1 MWRRRTTGIPDAV
14 RRYPL
19 VFATLLVGLAV
30 LALLAA
36 DAGTAA
42 ARTASLYAGAV
53 ALRTSVGMVRNIR
66 AGNWGLDILAV
77 IAILSTVAVGEFLAA
92 LIIVLML
99 SGGEALEDYAAGR
112 ARSELDALL
121 ERAPQRA
128 HRVAADAVVD
138 VAATDVR
145 PGDILLVRPAEL
157 VPVDGILLDPAA
169 EFDESSLTGESLPA
183 LRSAGQKVLS
193 GSVNGTA
200 AVRIRATATT
210 ADSQYQRIVALVQE
224 AAASRAPLVRLA
236 DRYALPFTGLSLLIA
251 GAAWLASGDPVR
263 FAEVLVLATP
273 CPLLIAAPVAF
284 IGGMSRAAR
293 HGIIV
298 KGGATLEQLARIR
311 TAAFD
316 KTGTLT
322 AGRPELVAV
331 HPQPPFTEDELLSLA
346 ASAEQYSPHVLA
358 AAVQSAATARGLTLL
373 PAEYASEAA
382 ANGVEALIDGRR
394 IRVGKQRFI
403 SGTGAKPAE
412 QALQPGE
419 LAVYVGVD
427 GTFAGTLVLSDTV
440 RPNAAATLAALQR
453 MGVRSTVMLTGDA
466 AGTAHSVA
474 HGLGITQVSAGL
486 LPADKVRVVAA
497 LPGRPV
503 LMVGDGVN
511 DAPVLA
517 AADVGIAMGARGSTA
532 AGESAD
538 AVIVA
543 DDLSRV
549 AVAVD
554 IGRHTLRVAL
564 QSIRLGIAL
573 SLVLM
578 LVAAFGYIPAVAGAL
593 TQELVDLAAILNALR
608 ALHGPG
614 RGPDG
619 ARARHQAARQPAD
632 RDNGHW
638 PPPDARPKT
647 GFSV

>member
-1 MWRRRTTGIPDAV
+1 MWSGRLGRIPEAV

-19 VFATLLVGLAV
+19 VFATLLAGLVV
-30 LALLAA
+30 LALLTAG
-36 DAGTAA
+36 AGTAA
-42 ARTASLYAGAV
+42 AWTASLYAGAV
-53 ALRTSVGMVRNIR
+53 ALKTAAGMVRNIR

-77 IAILSTVAVGEFLAA
+77 IAILSTIAVGEYLAA

-121 ERAPQRA
+121 DRAPQLA
-128 HRVAADAVVD
+128 HRLAADAVVD

-145 PGDILLVRPAEL
+145 PGDVLLVRPAEL

-183 LRSAGQKVLS
+183 LRTAGEAVLS

-236 DRYALPFTGLSLLIA
+236 DRYALPFTGLALLIA

-284 IGGMSRAAR
+284 MGGMSRAAR

-331 HPQPPFTEDELLSLA
+331 HPQPPFTADELLSLA
-346 ASAEQYSPHVLA
+346 ASAELYSSHVLA
-358 AAVQSAATARGLTLL
+358 AAVQSAATARGLALL
-373 PAEYASEAA
+373 PADYASEAA
-382 ANGVEALIDGRR
+382 TNGVEALIGGRR
-394 IRVGKQRFI
+394 IRVGKQRFVA
-403 SGTGAKPAE
+403 GTGAHPAE
-412 QALQPGE
+412 QSLQPGE
-419 LAVYVGVD
+419 LAVYVGVE
-427 GTFAGTLVLSDTV
+427 GVFAGTLVLSDTV
-440 RPNAAATLAALQR
+440 RSNAAATLTDLQR
-453 MGVRSTVMLTGDA
+453 LGVRSTVMLTGDA
-466 AGTAHSVA
+466 AATAHSVA
-474 HGLGITQVSAGL
+474 QGLGITQVSAGL
-486 LPADKVRVVAA
+486 LPADKVRAVAA

-549 AVAVD
+549 AVAVAV
-554 IGRHTLRVAL
+554 GQRTRRVAL
-564 QSIRLGIAL
+564 QSIQLGIAL
-573 SLVLM
+573 SMVLM

-608 ALHGPG
+608 ALHGPRHRCARSAG
-614 RGPDG
+614 RHG
-619 ARARHQAARQPAD
+619 D
-632 RDNGHW
+632 RREGDNGQW
-638 PPPDARPKT
+638 PAPVPGR
-647 GFSV
+647 SRSI

>member
-1 MWRRRTTGIPDAV
+1 MRSRKIPRIPDAV

-19 VFATLLVGLAV
+19 VFATLLIGLAV
-30 LALLAA
+30 LALLAV

-42 ARTASLYAGAV
+42 AWTASLYAGAV
-53 ALRTSVGMVRNIR
+53 ALQTAAGMVRNIR
-66 AGNWGLDILAV
+66 AGKWGLDILAV
-77 IAILSTVAVGEFLAA
+77 IAILSTIAVGEYLAA

-121 ERAPQRA
+121 ERAPQQA
-128 HRVAADAVVD
+128 HRLEADAVVD
-138 VAATDVR
+138 LAATDVR

-183 LRSAGQKVLS
+183 LRSAGETVLS

-236 DRYALPFTGLSLLIA
+236 DRYALPFTGLSLLTA
-251 GAAWLASGDPVR
+251 GAAWLASGDPGR

-284 IGGMSRAAR
+284 MGGMSRAAR

-322 AGRPELVAV
+322 SGRPELVAV
-331 HPQPPFTEDELLSLA
+331 HPQPPFTEDELLALA
-346 ASAEQYSPHVLA
+346 ASAEQYSSHVLA
-358 AAVQSAATARGLTLL
+358 AAVQSAAAARGLTLL
-373 PAEYASEAA
+373 PAHYASEAA
-382 ANGVEALIDGRR
+382 TNGVEALIGGRR

-403 SGTGAKPAE
+403 AATGAAPAE

-419 LAVYVGVD
+419 LAVYVGVE
-427 GTFAGTLVLSDTV
+427 GSFAGTLVLSDTV
-440 RPNAAATLAALQR
+440 RPNAAATLTDLR
-453 MGVRSTVMLTGDA
+453 RLGVRSMVMLTGDA

-474 HGLGITQVSAGL
+474 QELGITQVSAGL
-486 LPADKVRVVAA
+486 LPADKVRAVAA

-517 AADVGIAMGARGSTA
+517 AADVGIAMGARGATA

-538 AVIVA
+538 AVIAA

-554 IGRHTLRVAL
+554 IGQHTLRVAL

-614 RGPDG
+614 HRPARGAERHKDR
-619 ARARHQAARQPAD
+619 RAGIMGSGR
-632 RDNGHW
+632 
-638 PPPDARPKT
+638 RPVP
-647 GFSV
+647 GR